1 MTFPLDRY
9 KKRQTE
15 EYGMEVVTPMFLGGA
30 EKVNRQIRPAS
41 IKGVLRFWWRAVY
54 GPHFSVISDMRA
66 EENKIF
72 GSTDQKS
79 NVDVHVLSPED
90 LDVSDRLP
98 NYNIPGGRTEVFGYL
113 GFGASNGEQYINPGS
128 QFQLRLRCISE
139 EYLDQVKHSFYCLC
153 NFGGLGSKSRNG
165 FGCMNYKKMNM
176 EFSPGANPVQ
186 DFTAFSRESLL
197 FKDKEQKTWEKALGR
212 IGQFY
217 IEARKSIKPTERR
230 QYIAKP
236 LPQKR
241 IMDRYAKPY
250 FLHVNKLEEGKFQGQ
265 ILFLPSSD
273 HREENS
279 KRVLNQV
286 NAYFAKNMKE
296 VTL

>member
-9 KKRQTE
+9 KNRQTE
-15 EYGMEVVTPMFLGGA
+15 KYKMEVVTPMFLGGA
-30 EKVNRQIRPAS
+30 EEVNRQIRPAS
-41 IKGVLRFWWRAVY
+41 IKGMLRFWWRAVY
-54 GPHFSVISDMRA
+54 GAGCGNISKMQKK
-66 EENKIF
+66 ENEIF

-90 LDVSDRLP
+90 LHVSDRLP
-98 NYNIPGGRTEVFGYL
+98 SYNIPGGRTEVFRYL
-113 GFGASNGEQYINPGS
+113 GFGASNGNQYINPGS
-128 QFQLRLRCISE
+128 KFKLRLRCISE
-139 EYLDQVKHSFYCLC
+139 EYQDQVKYSFYCLC

-176 EFSPGANPVQ
+176 KFSPGANSVQ
-186 DFTAFSRESLL
+186 NFTAFSRESLL

-273 HREENS
+273 HRGENS